1 MPCVIFRH
9 ENFAVRHFLRCGI
22 FVQCGTGG
30 ALCSASNGAVRHFVQ
45 CVILCGAPFCAVHHR
60 LFNFCTVAD
69 RIYFPTQYIFR
80 RNLFSDEIFDRIY
93 FPTRLCS
100 NFEQPV
106 LYLLFC
112 SQSIFRRTESIFRR
126 EVIGLC
132 PRLDAIP
139 CRIDQRITQSWG
151 VLHCFSII
159 Y

>member
-1 MPCVIFRH
+1 MKILQCVI
-9 ENFAVRHFLRCGI
+9 LCGAE
-22 FVQCGTGG
+22 F
-30 ALCSASNGAVRHFVQ
+30 LCSAERAGRCAVRQMVQ

-69 RIYFPTQYIFR
+69 RIYFPTQSIFR
-80 RNLFSDEIFDRIY
+80 RNLFSDAIY

-132 PRLDAIP
+132 PSLDAIP

-159 Y
+159 D